1 MILTCKWNPA
11 LRRAVSK
18 GTYDDPQLARG
29 RCDVPA
35 VVANDR
41 GVERPSDEQ
50 IRRLV
55 DRFYARARQ
64 DEFIGPVF
72 ARALGQS
79 DEAWA
84 THLMRLEAFWSSV
97 MLTSGRYHGDPFSV
111 HLRLPGLTPAMFDRW
126 LALFGQ
132 VCAEELPP
140 DLAAAFRERAERI
153 ARSIR
158 IGLFERLPTHRPS
171 EPATASGSGP

>member
-1 MILTCKWNPA
+1 MPA
-11 LRRAVSK
+11 L
-18 GTYDDPQLARG
+18 
-29 RCDVPA
+29 
-35 VVANDR
+35 VANGR
-41 GVERPSDEQ
+41 VIERPCDEE

-55 DRFYARARQ
+55 DRFYARARH
-64 DEFIGPVF
+64 DELIGPVF

-84 THLMRLEAFWSSV
+84 AHLARLEAFWSSV

-126 LALFGQ
+126 LTLFGQ

-140 DLAAAFRERAERI
+140 DQAATFRERAERI
-153 ARSIR
+153 ARSLR
-158 IGLFERLPTHRPS
+158 IGLFERLPMHRPS
-171 EPATASGSGP
+171 EPATASESEP